1 MLFFQIATLVGTDD
15 QASAV
20 NLCLGRSD
28 SGQSRQQSSGFGIVL
43 FIIIIPAC
51 AGSSCPVAFP
61 VPDLLLPLVRACFHF
76 LLPLSGTE
84 ELEGRDVD

>member
-61 VPDLLLPLVRACFHF
+61 VPDLLLPLAQKSLRRQSAEDAM
-76 LLPLSGTE
+76 LNS
-84 ELEGRDVD
+84 